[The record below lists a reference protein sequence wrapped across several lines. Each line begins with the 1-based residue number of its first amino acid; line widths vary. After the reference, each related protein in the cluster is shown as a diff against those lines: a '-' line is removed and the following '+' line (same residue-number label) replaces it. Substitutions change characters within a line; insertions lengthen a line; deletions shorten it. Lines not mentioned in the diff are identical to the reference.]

1 MAEKAA
7 AAAMAEEANLATGS
21 PFSGRHRKLLER
33 RSWRRRRGPAS
44 PPRCEVRMRG
54 RLRWRIGG
62 LQFPVRVGERVSF
75 CPRSVPLQNV
85 EHDTLSLQ
93 ECLRSEELSLSR
105 SLEILNQNLSLSA
118 SSALNSLEQ
127 AEAMSLRPTT
137 RAEARKKSYKVA
149 VDAEEARW
157 RRENVLVEI
166 RKSKREEN
174 LNKKRCEAGPHHLSP
189 PPTHAC
195 GMKIDNL
202 SEMAEGAYYE
212 DPAVPS
218 SVITQFRRLLSDGAP
233 IEEVVKAGIVPR
245 VVEFILRHETP
256 LPQIKTAL
264 PVLQRL
270 IHLNDEE
277 VLVDACWAI
286 SHLSHGSKDRI
297 QAVIEAGV
305 CPKLVELLSHPSH
318 KVLVP
323 ALRTLG
329 NIVTGNDVQTQEVCG
344 VISNITAGNSNQI
357 QAVIDANIVS
367 PLVQLLQHAEF
378 SVKKVAFWAISN
390 AIHGGSNC
398 QIQFLVSQGC
408 IEPLCDLLA
417 YPAPSINAI
426 CMECL
431 DKILEVGEANK
442 HLGITAG
449 RNLYAQMICDCD
461 GFNKIESLVA
471 HDNIVI
477 YKMAVNILKRFWV
490 DDEEDMQDFD

>member
-1 MAEKAA
+1 
-7 AAAMAEEANLATGS
+7 
-21 PFSGRHRKLLER
+21 
-33 RSWRRRRGPAS
+33 
-44 PPRCEVRMRG
+44 MRG
-54 RLRWRIGG
+54 RLRWRIGV
-62 LQFPVRVGERVSF
+62 LQFPVRVGER
-75 CPRSVPLQNV
+75 
-85 EHDTLSLQ
+85 
-93 ECLRSEELSLSR
+93 
-105 SLEILNQNLSLSA
+105 
-118 SSALNSLEQ
+118 
-127 AEAMSLRPTT
+127 AEVMSLRPTT

-174 LNKKRCEAGPHHLSP
+174 LNKKRCEAGPHHLRP

-202 SEMAEGAYYE
+202 SEMAEGAYSE

-417 YPAPSINAI
+417 YPAPSINAV